1 MTAEQM
7 ERAIEFLLE
16 HHSKVSVDIERH
28 SEQIGQLTEA
38 VDAMRIEMRAGFD
51 ETRKAL
57 DDLIVANE
65 VTRNLAEEVG
75 RLAVT
80 TSQRVTNL
88 ESNQ

>member
-80 TSQRVTNL
+80 TSQRVSRL
-88 ESNQ
+88 EGEA